1 MKRIKVKIIVKSGAE
16 FIVDCEAIK
25 TTTNNVGGELNS
37 LEIVNM
43 KPDSEYGILYYVNPK
58 EVAAI
63 IVIDEYEKKEVNPN
77 A

>member
-1 MKRIKVKIIVKSGAE
+1 MKRIKVRIIVKSGAE

-25 TTTNNVGGELNS
+25 TTTNNVGGELNR

-43 KPDSEYGILYYVNPK
+43 KSDSEYGILSYINPK

-63 IVIDEYEKKEVNPN
+63 VVIAEYEEKEVNPN

>member
-1 MKRIKVKIIVKSGAE
+1 MNRIKVRIIVKSGAE

-25 TTTNNVGGELNS
+25 TTTNNVGGELNC

-43 KPDSEYGILYYVNPK
+43 KRDSEYGILSYVNPK

-63 IVIDEYEKKEVNPN
+63 IIIDEYEEKGDSNV
-77 A
+77 